1 MDDMIRYFYSDGDMN
16 LMLTKVMVY
25 MPAFFWLALILSVLR
40 KMRL

>member
-1 MDDMIRYFYSDGDMN
+1 MDDMIRYFYSNGDLN

-25 MPAFFWLALILSVLR
+25 MPFFWLALILSVLR